1 MGNRE
6 GCYYGYKGFPTNS
19 MSAVTCLKTDQIAYA
34 LSPVCKNESD
44 SIDAIPCAKNEYT
57 QHGGHTGV
65 YQDLLFLCI
74 KK

>member
-1 MGNRE
+1 MR
-6 GCYYGYKGFPTNS
+6 
-19 MSAVTCLKTDQIAYA
+19 AVSCLKTDQIAYA

-65 YQDLLFLCI
+65 YQDLLFLCM